1 MLNDKWKDLHK
12 KENDLKKSFIEFDE
26 FIIQNEEKRKRAT
39 EKISKA
45 KLLLTEKSQQIEEL
59 EKKYDQCKE
68 LKEILDNDIKNHS
81 YIEKYLLSV
90 VNKNHKKFSTIE
102 DLLKRF
108 DALLEARQI
117 LSNVFERYLT
127 QMEET
132 KDAVNKMVMVKCV
145 EIAGLRNTLTDL
157 HNRFETARQSCANWE
172 QYHHK
177 IVLEAM
183 TKVMEIQSVKDSIW
197 QIYEDICIRKGVE
210 TVYRGNYAKQLEII
224 KKALL
229 KFNLVNKMAKALEVP
244 SDNASSTDSIVVSV
258 VKKVSKKLGDKSKS
272 FARQRE
278 KNKRQE
284 STSDLRVLQN
294 LFANAPSTQKILIG
308 NLDKRTQQHSIEENG
323 RQSYGHGS
331 SSDSYLGNLEN
342 HIHEQQL
349 GHSSTFILDRHSS
362 EYLSRRKSL
371 IDFEEETLDEI
382 PNKLLLNLKEKNS
395 KIQRR
400 FSTSS

>member
-81 YIEKYLLSV
+81 YIE
-90 VNKNHKKFSTIE
+90 
-102 DLLKRF
+102 
-108 DALLEARQI
+108 
-117 LSNVFERYLT
+117 
-127 QMEET
+127 
-132 KDAVNKMVMVKCV
+132 NKMVMVKCV